1 MKKSILIAFGLAF
14 GLSFAQA
21 TDLVPAA
28 DDHDPFFYMPFFH
41 HNDTLAARDDWS
53 LLHQSRTTLY
63 GTDFAPRLHCRFSYN
78 VQSGRELIGD
88 PAYVGALQRDLA
100 RLGYYCGPIN
110 GVFSDDVSE
119 AIARLQKN
127 YSQRVTGTL
136 TVPVRRVLH
145 LP

>member
-1 MKKSILIAFGLAF
+1 MIMKNTIVVSVMLAF
-14 GLSFAQA
+14 SAVIA
-21 TDLVPAA
+21 RA
-28 DDHDPFFYMPFFH
+28 DINEIFFDRPFFH
-41 HNDTLAARDDWS
+41 HTDTLAPRDEWG

-63 GTDFAPRLHCRFSYN
+63 ETDFAARYSPRAAYYGM
-78 VQSGRELIGD
+78 SGRALITQ

-100 RLGYYCGPIN
+100 RLGYYCGPID
-110 GVFSDDVSE
+110 GVFSDDVSD